1 MIGNVRSPSPVA
13 EIQQGAV
20 HARYEPERGAE
31 VSAQPE
37 SAARVERADPD
48 PSDPSLS
55 FPGVQPRLMASL
67 AVPADADYL
76 AIARVTAMHVGALLG
91 LTVGRIADF
100 RLAVDEACSLLL
112 RAAAPGAGALEL
124 SFEQCLDELRVTV
137 RGPAPGGGP
146 GPDDVGWLMMRALV
160 GDARMETDDGTA
172 TVTLIEPLPRRV

>member
-1 MIGNVRSPSPVA
+1 MIGSVQNSPPVA

-37 SAARVERADPD
+37 SAPRADQVD
-48 PSDPSLS
+48 PLSSLDTR
-55 FPGVQPRLMASL
+55 PRLMASL

-91 LTVGRIADF
+91 LPVGRIADL

-112 RAAAPGAGALEL
+112 RASAVPGALEL
-124 SFEQCLDELRVTV
+124 SFEQWLDELRVTV
-137 RGPAPGGGP
+137 RGPAPVGGP
-146 GPDDVGWLMMRALV
+146 EPDDVGWLMMRALV
-160 GDARMETDDGTA
+160 GEAHMETDGGAAVLTL
-172 TVTLIEPLPRRV
+172 TVPLSGRV